1 MSESRDSSPSPNAAA
16 TAATAVAAAA
26 ALAGESEL
34 LEIERDI
41 DASYED
47 VLLPLDQFGLIRR
60 KERCKYPMVLVIG
73 NYSSGKSTF
82 VNSLVGNRLA
92 QQEVGAAPT
101 DSGFTLLLKTP
112 ATESTAPGDVQL
124 LQGSGVLNNPQLGF
138 SDLKRFGPALEA
150 RLKLKQISTAAA
162 AAAGGGGG
170 GSGKY
175 CSGDLPENVVLVD
188 TPGLT
193 DFDSYGDELFSREAM
208 HSTIQWF
215 ASRSDLIL
223 FLFDPLKLGGDEQRD
238 LLLRLL
244 KNGLE
249 GKMKF
254 VFNKVDQ
261 LTSTQDFAMTF
272 GTMCWNLSKYVPR
285 KEPPMFYTTFSP
297 GCDGTQAGAT
307 KMDACLDECRA
318 RRRDLL
324 RCIAQVPFER
334 ADNLIKGA
342 EDATERLFVA
352 SFTLNELLR
361 RAGRRR
367 QLLYGLMTVLS
378 SVLVVVFLHLYAIVE
393 TESPLSSV
401 LLYAVLLIM
410 GFALVAGYAA
420 RAHLHAYYDHL
431 IRDALDDCFLRGF
444 HTAGGKEFGQDD
456 SAAASSSSS
465 PASAADAPLPSRPT
479 QPSESTDATWQQLK
493 KTLDLTPADLRRLGR
508 VRPVDLRRLSATA
521 SRLRLLHSTA
531 STYRRAMGRSVS
543 RSPSP
548 DTPAVSATANE

>member
-1 MSESRDSSPSPNAAA
+1 MPEARDYSPSPNAAA
-16 TAATAVAAAA
+16 ATAAA

-82 VNSLVGNRLA
+82 VNSLVGNRHA

-112 ATESTAPGDVQL
+112 ATESAAAGDVQL

-162 AAAGGGGG
+162 GGGGG
-170 GSGKY
+170 GNGRN

-285 KEPPMFYTTFSP
+285 KEPPMFYTTYSP

-307 KMDACLDECRA
+307 KMDACLDECRT

-342 EDATERLFVA
+342 EDATERLFIA

-361 RAGRRR
+361 SAGRRR

-410 GFALVAGYAA
+410 AFALVAGYAA

-431 IRDALDDCFLRGF
+431 IRDALDTSFLRGF
-444 HTAGGKEFGQDD
+444 HTAGGKEFGLDD
-456 SAAASSSSS
+456 SAAAAAAAVSSSTSS
-465 PASAADAPLPSRPT
+465 PPASATDAPMPSRPT

-493 KTLDLTPADLRRLGR
+493 KTLDLSPADLRRLGR
-508 VRPVDLRRLSATA
+508 VRPADLRRLSATA

-548 DTPAVSATANE
+548 ETPATCATNE